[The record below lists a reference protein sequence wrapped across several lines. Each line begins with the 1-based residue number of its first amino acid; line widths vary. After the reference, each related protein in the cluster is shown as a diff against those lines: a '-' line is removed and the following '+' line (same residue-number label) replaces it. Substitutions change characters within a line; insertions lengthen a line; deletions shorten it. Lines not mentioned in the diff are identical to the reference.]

1 MSVSIIDRMVEL
13 GRRVADL
20 ERRNRNRRRV
30 GVVTEI
36 DHAKGLARVKFSEK
50 PKPYISP
57 WMPWQEIAAG
67 GIKTHIPPTVGEQ
80 VDVVSENGD
89 LTDGIIEM
97 STPSNANPRPHDGPE
112 LVIVRG
118 NARFEM
124 ADGFIRGKFNDARF
138 VASDKVAK
146 IRKGDTWV
154 VVDGGQ
160 VIVSHAPV
168 IAGDPDPN

>member
-1 MSVSIIDRMVEL
+1 VASSIIDRVVEL

-20 ERRNRNRRRV
+20 ERRNRNRRRT
-30 GVVTEI
+30 GVVTEV

-80 VDVVSENGD
+80 VDVVSENGE

-97 STPSNANPRPHDGPE
+97 STPSNANPRPHDGPG

-118 NARFEM
+118 DARLEM
-124 ADGFIRGKFNDARF
+124 RDDFVRGQFKDARF
-138 VASDKVAK
+138 VASSSSAKV
-146 IRKGDTWV
+146 RKGGSWV
-154 VVDGGQ
+154 VVTGDQ
-160 VIVSHAPV
+160 VIVSHEPV
-168 IAGDPDPN
+168 VSADPDSN

>member
-1 MSVSIIDRMVEL
+1 MSSSIIDRVVEL

-20 ERRNRNRRRV
+20 ERRNRNRRRT
-30 GVVTEI
+30 GVVTEV

-80 VDVVSENGD
+80 VDVVSENGE

-97 STPSNANPRPHDGPE
+97 STPSNSNPRPHDGPE

-118 NARFEM
+118 DARFEM
-124 ADGFIRGKFNDARF
+124 RDDFVRGQFKDARF
-138 VASDKVAK
+138 VASSAGAK
-146 IRKGDTWV
+146 IRKGGSWV
-154 VVDGGQ
+154 VVTGDQ
-160 VIVSHAPV
+160 VIVSHEPV
-168 IAGDPDPN
+168 VSADSDSN